1 VGENSNLVGK
11 STLPTA
17 SNDAFGF
24 SKSVWWKWKFAGSV
38 ESGNGDISIPK
49 TVISEERKS
58 FVVARPMPEEQ
69 PVMIAIF
76 LSGGILRIRQE
87 SPNLENFD
95 SS

>member
-1 VGENSNLVGK
+1 
-11 STLPTA
+11 
-17 SNDAFGF
+17 
-24 SKSVWWKWKFAGSV
+24 
-38 ESGNGDISIPK
+38 
-49 TVISEERKS
+49 
-58 FVVARPMPEEQ
+58 VVARPMPEEQ